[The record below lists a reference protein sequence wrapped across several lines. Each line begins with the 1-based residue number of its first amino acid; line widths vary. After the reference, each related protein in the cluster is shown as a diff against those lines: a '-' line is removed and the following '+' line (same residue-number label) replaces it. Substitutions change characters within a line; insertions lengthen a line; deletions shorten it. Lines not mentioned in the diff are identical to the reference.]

1 MKYAVNIP
9 PFTDASTVVALAVEA
24 ERAGWDGVFLWDHL
38 QWIPDQLVDVHNPW
52 VLLGA
57 MAQATDRVTL
67 GTLVT
72 PLSRRRPWQ
81 VAKEL
86 ITLDH
91 LSGGRAV
98 LGVGLGETPESD
110 FAAFGEPAGARER
123 AALLDEGLA
132 VLDGLLRGEH
142 VRHDGAQFHLDTRI
156 APPPVQRPRP
166 KIWVAGVIPNQR
178 PLRRARR
185 YDGVVPLKA
194 DGWLG
199 PDDLATYL
207 GPERPAGWDVVA
219 PWQPGVPAGE
229 YAEAGASWLIQ
240 SADPLDDWVPEF
252 RARIAAGPR

>member
-1 MKYAVNIP
+1 MEYAVNIP
-9 PFTDASTVVALAVEA
+9 PFTDATTIVALAAEA

-38 QWIPDQLVDVHNPW
+38 QWIPDHLVDVHNPW

-57 MAQATDRVTL
+57 IAQVTERVML
-67 GTLVT
+67 GPLVT

-91 LSGGRAV
+91 LSAGRSV

-110 FAAFGEPAGARER
+110 FAAFGEPSDARER
-123 AALLDEGLA
+123 AALLDEGLL

-142 VRHDGAQFHLDTRI
+142 VRHDGAQFHVDTRI
-156 APPPVQRPRP
+156 APGPVQQPRP
-166 KIWVAGVIPNQR
+166 KIWVAGLLPNQR

-194 DGWLG
+194 DGWLA
-199 PDDLATYL
+199 PDDLADYL
-207 GPERPAGWDVVA
+207 GSERPEGWDVVA
-219 PWQPGVPAGE
+219 PWQPGVAAKE
-229 YAEAGASWLIQ
+229 YADAGASWLIQ
-240 SADPLDDWVPEF
+240 SVDPVDDWVPQF
-252 RARIAAGPR
+252 RARVSAGPR